1 MKDCALSAN
10 LGYLFTEYNLVDAI
24 TRAGEAGFQAVECQ
38 RPYHVSPRALRQACD
53 DAAIP
58 MLAINTTKGEQGQ
71 FGLSALHDAIPQ
83 ARQAINL
90 AVAYAKEIDVKYI
103 HIVSGIT
110 SDANAF
116 DTLCL
121 NIDYAIEMVEST
133 DIQIIIEPIN
143 IYSVPGYFMSSV
155 QCARDVIAKINS
167 QKLGI
172 MFDCFHMLHITG
184 SREALL
190 HTYKSLKTDIRHI
203 QFAAFPNRN
212 EPNKNS
218 FSYAHLFSSFLA
230 EGYSGYFGAEYKP
243 TGSTEDSLDWMDDF
257 KSI

>member
-24 TRAGEAGFQAVECQ
+24 ARASEAGFKAVECQ
-38 RPYHVSPRALRQACD
+38 RPYHMSPREIRQACE
-53 DAAIP
+53 DARCP
-58 MLAINTTKGEQGQ
+58 MLTINTTKGEEGQ

-83 ARQAINL
+83 ARQAIDL
-90 AVAYAKEIDVKYI
+90 AIDYAKEIDVKYI

-116 DTLCL
+116 DTLCS
-121 NIDYAIEMVEST
+121 NIDYALEMLEGT
-133 DIQIIIEPIN
+133 DVQIIIEPIN
-143 IYSVPGYFMSSV
+143 SYSVPGYFMSTV
-155 QCARDVIAKINS
+155 KRALNVIAKINS

-184 SREALL
+184 SEKALL
-190 HTYKSLKTDIRHI
+190 NTFKSIKTDVRHI
-203 QFAAFPNRN
+203 QFAAFPDRN

-218 FSYAHLFSSFLA
+218 FSYAHLFNNFLA

-243 TGSTEDSLDWMDDF
+243 TGSTEDSLGWMEDF
-257 KSI
+257 KV